1 MAVADAGT
9 DGPAEGLVTV
19 RRTMLV
25 LEMLAGADAGISLSD
40 IAKELDVNKSTARR
54 IVPTLGEFQFNISLA
69 A

>member
-25 LEMLAGADAGISLSD
+25 LEMLADTDAGISLSD
-40 IAKELDVNKSTARR
+40 MAKEFDVNKSIAQR
-54 IVPTLGEFQFNISLA
+54 IVLTLGEFQFGIGLA